1 MPVSTTVPATPAAI
15 GAGGGTST
23 GAGGAPGGPDNKLLS
38 FIAFNFV
45 RHARIG
51 DLHQA
56 LNNNYSDTICD
67 AGDIDTIFTANRA
80 DVKSDTDLMRA
91 IRRLLVER
99 VIAPV
104 ASETS
109 GDKANTVMPTI
120 ERASFK
126 VSDLKGKHNIR
137 LNKNN
142 LTRILNEITAGGSEA
157 TIVIHVGASHMYTDL
172 RQGPLN

>member
-1 MPVSTTVPATPAAI
+1 MPASTTVPATPAAA
-15 GAGGGTST
+15 GTGGGTAT
-23 GAGGAPGGPDNKLLS
+23 GAGGTPGGPDNKLLS

-45 RHARIG
+45 RHVRIG

-67 AGDIDTIFTANRA
+67 AADIDTIFTANRA
-80 DVKSDTDLMRA
+80 DIKSDTDLMRA
-91 IRRLLVER
+91 MRRLLVER

-109 GDKANTVMPTI
+109 GDKANAIVPTI
-120 ERASFK
+120 DRASFK

-142 LTRILNEITAGGSEA
+142 LARVLNELTAGGSEA
-157 TIVIHVGASHMYTDL
+157 TIIY
-172 RQGPLN
+172 RIFR

>member
-1 MPVSTTVPATPAAI
+1 MPASTTVPATPA
-15 GAGGGTST
+15 AGGGTST
-23 GAGGAPGGPDNKLLS
+23 GAGGATGGPDNKLLS

-67 AGDIDTIFTANRA
+67 AADIDTIFTANRA
-80 DVKSDTDLMRA
+80 DIKSDTDLMKA
-91 IRRLLVER
+91 TRRLLVER

-109 GDKANTVMPTI
+109 GDNAA
-120 ERASFK
+120 R
-126 VSDLKGKHNIR
+126 
-137 LNKNN
+137 N
-142 LTRILNEITAGGSEA
+142 LTCVSHYLSCYFTGQ
-157 TIVIHVGASHMYTDL
+157 HVS
-172 RQGPLN
+172 QEC